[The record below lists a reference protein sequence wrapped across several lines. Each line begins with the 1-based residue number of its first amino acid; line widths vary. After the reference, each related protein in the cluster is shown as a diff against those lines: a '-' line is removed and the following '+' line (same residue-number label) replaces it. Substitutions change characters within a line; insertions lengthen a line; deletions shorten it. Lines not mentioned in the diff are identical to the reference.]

1 MERERVE
8 DSWGKRKGRKEAGAI
23 ARSLELYSSWSIA
36 GLEQSSDTLMA
47 AHSTAWKGV
56 SSVNSSGRLGRRS
69 RRVQVRD
76 DGSSTWFGSRGD
88 EEEEIQAISVTD
100 RFTEGSIMY

>member
-1 MERERVE
+1 M
-8 DSWGKRKGRKEAGAI
+8 
-23 ARSLELYSSWSIA
+23 
-36 GLEQSSDTLMA
+36 
-47 AHSTAWKGV
+47 
-56 SSVNSSGRLGRRS
+56 
-69 RRVQVRD
+69 RD